1 MTTNGKRLGDLLLS
15 AGVIT
20 KRQLA
25 KACQKQVAGDT
36 RKLGE
41 ILIDL
46 NYITVEDITEIMMD
60 QASAVQSE
68 QEKSK
73 RDFLLQKQ
81 ILKAKT
87 KTVPVSEPVAVAVV
101 EEKPELSEDT
111 KFNVSVKT
119 MISAAAGVATLVG
132 FYYMM
137 MGEIDDAKRLP
148 EPGIGTYP
156 SLDLRDPSVAWPPSK
171 HQYNDQY
178 DNIIDAITD
187 MEEEL
192 EDLND
197 KVRNLELKVAK
208 LEK

>member
-1 MTTNGKRLGDLLLS
+1 MMSNGKRLGDLLLS

-25 KACQKQVAGDT
+25 KAIQRQTSGDE

-46 NYITVEDITEIMMD
+46 NYITIEDITEIMME
-60 QASAVQSE
+60 QASEVKSE

-87 KTVPVSEPVAVAVV
+87 KPVPVSEPVAAI
-101 EEKPELSEDT
+101 EEKSELSEDT
-111 KFNVSVKT
+111 KFNISIKT

-137 MGEIDDAKRLP
+137 MGEIDEAKRMP
-148 EPGIGTYP
+148 EPGIGSYP
-156 SLDLRDPSVAWPPSK
+156 ALDLRDPTVAWPPSK

-178 DNIIDAITD
+178 DNMVDAITD
-187 MEEEL
+187 MEEEI

-197 KVRNLELKVAK
+197 KVRALELKVAK

>member
-1 MTTNGKRLGDLLLS
+1 MAANGKRLGDLLLS

-25 KACQKQVAGDT
+25 KACQKQVAGDK

-46 NYITVEDITEIMMD
+46 NYITVEDITEIMME
-60 QASAVQSE
+60 QATAVQSE

-87 KTVPVSEPVAVAVV
+87 KSAPVNKPADIV
-101 EEKPELSEDT
+101 EEKKELSEDT
-111 KFNVSVKT
+111 KFNISIKT

-148 EPGIGTYP
+148 EPGIGSYP

-171 HQYNDQY
+171 HQYK
-178 DNIIDAITD
+178 I
-187 MEEEL
+187 
-192 EDLND
+192 
-197 KVRNLELKVAK
+197 K
-208 LEK
+208 

>member
-1 MTTNGKRLGDLLLS
+1 MTSNGKRLGDLLLH

-20 KRQLA
+20 KRQIA
-25 KACQKQVAGDT
+25 KGLQRQQNGDK
-36 RKLGE
+36 RKLGD
-41 ILIDL
+41 ILIDMQ
-46 NYITVEDITEIMMD
+46 YITVEDITGIMME
-60 QASAVQSE
+60 QATEVKSE

-73 RDFLLQKQ
+73 RDFILQKQ

-87 KTVPVSEPVAVAVV
+87 KPAPVSNIAVV
-101 EEKPELSEDT
+101 AKEKPELGEDT
-111 KFNVSVKT
+111 KFNISIKT

-148 EPGIGTYP
+148 APGIGTYP

-178 DNIIDAITD
+178 DNMVDAITD
-187 MEEEL
+187 MEEEI

-197 KVRNLELKVAK
+197 KVRELELKVAK

>member
-1 MTTNGKRLGDLLLS
+1 MTSNGKRLGDLLLH

-20 KRQLA
+20 KRQIA
-25 KACQKQVAGDT
+25 KGLQRQQNGDK
-36 RKLGE
+36 RKLGD
-41 ILIDL
+41 ILIDMQ
-46 NYITVEDITEIMMD
+46 YITVEDITGIMME
-60 QASAVQSE
+60 QATEVKSE

-73 RDFLLQKQ
+73 RDFILQKQ

-87 KTVPVSEPVAVAVV
+87 KPAPVSEPVTVV
-101 EEKPELSEDT
+101 EGKPELSEDT
-111 KFNVSVKT
+111 KFNISIKT

-148 EPGIGTYP
+148 APGIGTYP

-178 DNIIDAITD
+178 DNMVDAITD
-187 MEEEL
+187 IEEEI

-197 KVRNLELKVAK
+197 RVRDLELKVAK

>member
-1 MTTNGKRLGDLLLS
+1 MMSNGKRLGDLLLS

-25 KACQKQVAGDT
+25 KAIQRQTSGDE

-46 NYITVEDITEIMMD
+46 NYITIEDITEIMME
-60 QASAVQSE
+60 QASEVKSE

-87 KTVPVSEPVAVAVV
+87 KPVPVSEPVV
-101 EEKPELSEDT
+101 EEKSELSEDT
-111 KFNVSVKT
+111 KFNISIKT

-137 MGEIDDAKRLP
+137 MGEIDEAKRMP
-148 EPGIGTYP
+148 EPGIGSYP
-156 SLDLRDPSVAWPPSK
+156 ALDLRDPTVAWPPSK

-178 DNIIDAITD
+178 DNMVDAITD

-192 EDLND
+192 EDLSD

>member
-1 MTTNGKRLGDLLLS
+1 MAANGKRLGDLLLS

-25 KACQKQVAGDT
+25 KAIQRQAGGDD

-46 NYITVEDITEIMMD
+46 NYITVEDITEIMME
-60 QASAVQSE
+60 QATAVQSE

-87 KTVPVSEPVAVAVV
+87 KAAPVEAPKVV
-101 EEKPELSEDT
+101 KTEETELSEDT
-111 KFNVSVKT
+111 KFNVSIKT

-137 MGEIDDAKRLP
+137 MGEIEDAKRLP

-156 SLDLRDPSVAWPPSK
+156 SLDLRDPTVAWPPSK

-178 DNIIDAITD
+178 DNVIDAITD
-187 MEEEL
+187 MEEEI

-197 KVRNLELKVAK
+197 KVRSLELKVAR

>member
-1 MTTNGKRLGDLLLS
+1 MAANGKRLGDLLLS

-25 KACQKQVAGDT
+25 KACQKQVTGDK

-46 NYITVEDITEIMMD
+46 NYITVEDITEIMME
-60 QASAVQSE
+60 QATAVQSE

-87 KTVPVSEPVAVAVV
+87 KTAPVEAPTAVKT
-101 EEKPELSEDT
+101 EETELSEDT
-111 KFNVSVKT
+111 KFNVSIKT

-137 MGEIDDAKRLP
+137 MGEIEDAKRLP
-148 EPGIGTYP
+148 EPGIGSYP
-156 SLDLRDPSVAWPPSK
+156 SLDLRDPTVAWPPSK

-178 DNIIDAITD
+178 DNVIDAITD

-192 EDLND
+192 EDLSD
-197 KVRNLELKVAK
+197 KVRSLELKVAR

>member
-1 MTTNGKRLGDLLLS
+1 MTSNGKRLGDLLLH

-20 KRQLA
+20 KRQIA
-25 KACQKQVAGDT
+25 KGLQRQQNGDK
-36 RKLGE
+36 RKLGD
-41 ILIDL
+41 ILIDMQ
-46 NYITVEDITEIMMD
+46 YITVEDITGIMME
-60 QASAVQSE
+60 QATEVKSE

-73 RDFLLQKQ
+73 RDFILQKQ

-87 KTVPVSEPVAVAVV
+87 KPAPVSNIAVV
-101 EEKPELSEDT
+101 AKEKPELGEDT
-111 KFNVSVKT
+111 KFNISIKT

-148 EPGIGTYP
+148 APGIGTYP

-178 DNIIDAITD
+178 DNMVDAITD
-187 MEEEL
+187 IEEEI

-197 KVRNLELKVAK
+197 RVRDLELKVAK